1 MSSPLSLFSPHVPI
15 APASGTATP
24 GVATGL
30 PSGTTPVGLPGAQSE
45 SLDGEGNFLTA
56 FFHLMQ
62 ANVATETALQNP
74 PQLDDAAGITADS
87 DTALVFEFTGDG
99 DLQLDG
105 LLEDL
110 TAAENSPDSVLPA
123 PAEAPLDMDLAVP
136 LAMPVVADI
145 TLQEH
150 TAALSPPW
158 MPMDTGDG
166 IPADQLILPP
176 IAAEEVVNP
185 ALPEL
190 ATESPFENPVLIFN
204 ASAPAPAAMPA
215 GIMTASEPNSSKR
228 LDLTQWLSGA
238 NLATEVDVA
247 EGTAAASNT
256 LSLTDALPIKE
267 NANVLLKNALF
278 ARALPKA
285 EGLIRLEAELTPPA
299 INEATAKPS
308 TGSAP
313 APWVADITN
322 TGRITVP
329 ISLSFG
335 HPQWSEALAERAGW
349 LAHQRIQSAD
359 MQLDPP
365 ELGPLQVKISMH
377 QDQAVVSFVSAN
389 PQVRDLL
396 DQNLVR
402 LRELLQEQGIQ
413 LMDAGVSDH
422 QQQSDEG
429 TRSLAGDFMA
439 ASDDEGA
446 TITPDTVETHHQT
459 NLAWGV
465 DDFV

>member
-15 APASGTATP
+15 APANGATP
-24 GVATGL
+24 GATAPGTAL
-30 PSGTTPVGLPGAQSE
+30 PGTAPLGLPGVQNE
-45 SLDGEGNFLTA
+45 SPAAEGNFLTA
-56 FFHLMQ
+56 FFQLMQ
-62 ANVATETALQNP
+62 TNVATETALQNP
-74 PQLDDAAGITADS
+74 LHLDDAAGITADS
-87 DTALVFEFTGDG
+87 DTTLVFEFTGDS
-99 DLQLDG
+99 QLDG

-110 TAAENSPDSVLPA
+110 TAAEDSPDSLLLA
-123 PAEAPLDMDLAVP
+123 PSAEAPLDTDLAVP
-136 LAMPVVADI
+136 LTMPV
-145 TLQEH
+145 TLQEL
-150 TAALSPPW
+150 TKR
-158 MPMDTGDG
+158 MPIDAGDG
-166 IPADQLILPP
+166 IPADKLMLPP
-176 IAAEEVVNP
+176 IAADEVVNP
-185 ALPEL
+185 ALSEMAPESL
-190 ATESPFENPVLIFN
+190 SENPVLIFN
-204 ASAPAPAAMPA
+204 TSAPAPAATPA
-215 GIMTASEPNSSKR
+215 GIITAAEPSTSKR

-238 NLATEVDVA
+238 NLGTEADA
-247 EGTAAASNT
+247 IEETST
-256 LSLTDALPIKE
+256 TSTSLSLTAALPVKE
-267 NANVLLKNALF
+267 NADALLKNALF

-285 EGLIRLEAELTPPA
+285 EGWIRLETELTPPA
-299 INEATAKPS
+299 ITEATAKPL

-329 ISLSFG
+329 LNVSFG

-413 LMDAGVSDH
+413 LMDAGVSDQ
-422 QQQSDEG
+422 QQQSDDG
-429 TRSLAGDFMA
+429 TRSLGGDFMA